1 MLYPYSNSFPAGMI
15 TGDAA
20 RRQLIAKSPT
30 RLELYADFL
39 DLVRFPGE
47 PHEERTA
54 QYLTEKYA
62 DKKPDV
68 VVTLGPEALRFI
80 LKHRDAIAP
89 MAPIV
94 FAATSSAALTT
105 INPPTDVTGVI
116 SDFDLAKTMALA
128 ERLQPSA
135 RHLVVVTG
143 ASEFDRRWVQTAQ
156 RQLARFEQH
165 YETRY
170 LVGLE
175 HDALLDELKRL
186 PRDTIVILT
195 TIFADGAGRLFV
207 PPDISEEVAKAGL
220 MPATDTRS
228 THASSITGNF
238 LQAICLLT
246 PLSCSNSRRSGSSM
260 AISRCWQSPL
270 SACRPLSF

>member
-1 MLYPYSNSFPAGMI
+1 MTSQQPCVIPSDVWRALKARTAAFVVASALCLACWSARADEPARRVLMLYPYNNSFPAGVI

-20 RRQLIAKSPT
+20 RKQLIAKSPS

-39 DLVRFPGE
+39 DLARFPGE
-47 PHEERTA
+47 QHEERTA
-54 QYLTEKYA
+54 QYLAEKYA
-62 DKKPDV
+62 DDKKPDV

-89 MAPIV
+89 MTPIV

-116 SDFDLAKTMALA
+116 SDFDLSKTMALA
-128 ERLQPSA
+128 ERLQPNA
-135 RHLVVVTG
+135 RNLVVVTG

-156 RQLARFEQH
+156 RQLGRYEQR

-207 PPDISEEVAKAGL
+207 PPDISEEVAKA
-220 MPATDTRS
+220 A
-228 THASSITGNF
+228 
-238 LQAICLLT
+238 
-246 PLSCSNSRRSGSSM
+246 
-260 AISRCWQSPL
+260 
-270 SACRPLSF
+270 